1 MKKSIVF
8 LMAIF
13 LMVQELYAQQQAV
26 MYRKDL
32 PEIAIGPNISLH
44 FISPE
49 PIQYVDIST
58 NAIAGDLP
66 LKNVL
71 RLKIVPDSAKH
82 FELSGNLAGIV
93 TIVGESFIAQ
103 YNLRYIDSPAPTV
116 PAQINILPEHT
127 RPLEVPGITL
137 TSKEMQD
144 FAVKILTE
152 PTGGSLRKSKAYGLQ
167 SRLNHIYTVGDH
179 IFLDITYY
187 NKSNLSYQIDE
198 QRFKIE
204 DKKITK
210 ATNVQSIE
218 ISPVWQMYPN
228 TSFKKRY
235 RNVYVLKKATFPGN
249 KVLNIELT
257 EKQISGR
264 VLTLQIRYSDILK
277 ADSL

>member
-1 MKKSIVF
+1 MKRSIVF
-8 LMAIF
+8 LMAI
-13 LMVQELYAQQQAV
+13 LWAAQGLYAQNPAQT
-26 MYRKDL
+26 YRKDL
-32 PEIAIGPNISLH
+32 PDIAISREISLH

-58 NAIAGDLP
+58 HAIAGDLP

-71 RLKIVPDSAKH
+71 RLKIIPDFAAQ
-82 FELSGNLAGIV
+82 FEGAGIV

-103 YNLRYIDSPAPTV
+103 YNLRYTEGQSFAIPSKV
-116 PAQINILPEHT
+116 NILPEHT
-127 RPLEVPGITL
+127 RPLDVPGISL

-144 FAVKILTE
+144 FAMRILQE
-152 PTGGSLRKSKAYGLQ
+152 PASSTLRKAKAFGLQ
-167 SRLNHIYTVGDH
+167 AKLNHVYTAGDH

-187 NKSNLSYQIDE
+187 NQTNLPYQIDE

-210 ATNVQSIE
+210 ATNVQSVE
-218 ISPVWQMYPN
+218 IKPVWQLYPN
-228 TSFKKRY
+228 STFKKQY
-235 RNVYVLKKATFPGN
+235 RNVYVLQKATFPGY

-264 VLTLQIRYSDILK
+264 VLTLQMKYKDILN

>member
-1 MKKSIVF
+1 MKKFIVF

-13 LMVQELYAQQQAV
+13 LMAQGLYAQQQPV
-26 MYRKDL
+26 TYRKDL

-71 RLKIVPDSAKH
+71 RLKIVPDSTKH
-82 FELSGNLAGIV
+82 LEVLGNLAGIV

-116 PAQINILPEHT
+116 PAQINIVPEHT
-127 RPLEVPGITL
+127 RQLEVPGITL
-137 TSKEMQD
+137 TSKEMHD
-144 FAVKILTE
+144 FALKILTE
-152 PTGGSLRKSKAYGLQ
+152 PTGGSLRKSKAYGLR
-167 SRLNHIYTVGDH
+167 SKLNHIYTAGDY
-179 IFLDITYY
+179 IFLDITYF
-187 NKSNLSYQIDE
+187 NQSNLPYQIDE
-198 QRFKIE
+198 LRFKIE

-210 ATNVQSIE
+210 ATNVQSVE
-218 ISPVWQMYPN
+218 ISPVWQLYPN
-228 TSFKKRY
+228 TSFKKQY
-235 RNVYVLKKATFPGN
+235 RNVYVLKKVTFPGN

>member
-13 LMVQELYAQQQAV
+13 LMAQGLYAQQAV
-26 MYRKDL
+26 MCRKDL
-32 PEIAIGPNISLH
+32 PEITIGPNISLH

-82 FELSGNLAGIV
+82 FKVPGNLAGIV

-116 PAQINILPEHT
+116 PAQVNILPEHT

-137 TSKEMQD
+137 TSKEIQD
-144 FAVKILTE
+144 FALKILTE
-152 PTGGSLRKSKAYGLQ
+152 PTGGSLSKSNAYRLQ
-167 SRLNHIYTVGDH
+167 SRLNHIYTAGDY
-179 IFLDITYY
+179 IFLDITYF
-187 NKSNLSYQIDE
+187 NRSNLSYQIDE

-204 DKKITK
+204 DRKITK
-210 ATNVQSIE
+210 ATNVQSVE
-218 ISPVWQMYPN
+218 ISPVWQLYPN

-264 VLTLQIRYSDILK
+264 VLTLQIKYGDILQ
-277 ADSL
+277 AVRL

>member
-13 LMVQELYAQQQAV
+13 LMAQGLYAQQAV
-26 MYRKDL
+26 MCRKDL
-32 PEIAIGPNISLH
+32 PEITIGPNISLH

-82 FELSGNLAGIV
+82 FKVPGNLAGIV

-116 PAQINILPEHT
+116 PAQVNILPEHT

-137 TSKEMQD
+137 TSKEIQD
-144 FAVKILTE
+144 FALKILTE
-152 PTGGSLRKSKAYGLQ
+152 PTGGSLSKSNAYRLQ
-167 SRLNHIYTVGDH
+167 SRLNHIYTAGDY
-179 IFLDITYY
+179 IFLDITYF
-187 NKSNLSYQIDE
+187 NRSNLSYQIDE

-204 DKKITK
+204 DRKITK
-210 ATNVQSIE
+210 ATNVQSVE
-218 ISPVWQMYPN
+218 ISPVWQLYPN

-264 VLTLQIRYSDILK
+264 VLTLQIKYGDILQ
-277 ADSL
+277 ADRL

>member
-8 LMAIF
+8 LMVILYMA
-13 LMVQELYAQQQAV
+13 QGLYAQHAEV
-26 MYRKDL
+26 YRKDL

-58 NAIAGDLP
+58 NAVAGDLP
-66 LKNVL
+66 LKNML
-71 RLKIVPDSAKH
+71 RIKIVPDSLKH
-82 FELSGNLAGIV
+82 FEISGKMAVIV

-103 YNLRYIDSPAPTV
+103 YNLRYTEGLDSPV
-116 PAQINILPEHT
+116 PVLVNILPEHS

-137 TSKEMQD
+137 TSKEMQV
-144 FAVKILTE
+144 FAMKILNE
-152 PTGGSLRKSKAYGLQ
+152 PTGSSLRKAKAYGLQ
-167 SRLNHIYTVGDH
+167 SKLNHIYTAGDH
-179 IFLDITYY
+179 VFLDITYI
-187 NKSNLSYQIDE
+187 NHSNLPYQIDE

-218 ISPVWQMYPN
+218 INPVWQLYPN
-228 TSFKKRY
+228 NSFKKQY

-264 VLTLQIRYSDILK
+264 VLTLQIRYKDILK

>member
-1 MKKSIVF
+1 MKKSIIF
-8 LMAIF
+8 LMAIL
-13 LMVQELYAQQQAV
+13 LMVEGLYGQQQAV
-26 MYRKDL
+26 MNRKDL

-71 RLKIVPDSAKH
+71 RLKIVPDSSKH
-82 FELSGNLAGIV
+82 FEVPGNLAGIV
-93 TIVGESFIAQ
+93 TVVGESFIAQ
-103 YNLRYIDSPAPTV
+103 YNLRYTDGLGSTV

-144 FAVKILTE
+144 FALKILTE
-152 PTGGSLRKSKAYGLQ
+152 PTGGSLRKAKAYGLQ
-167 SRLNHIYTVGDH
+167 SRLNHIYTAGDY
-179 IFLDITYY
+179 IFLDISYF

-210 ATNVQSIE
+210 ATNVQSVE
-218 ISPVWQMYPN
+218 ISPVWQLYPN
-228 TSFKKRY
+228 TLFKKRY
-235 RNVYVLKKATFPGN
+235 RNIYVLKKATFPGN

-264 VLTLQIRYSDILK
+264 VLTLQIKYSDILK

>member
-1 MKKSIVF
+1 MKKSIIF

-13 LMVQELYAQQQAV
+13 LMVQGLYAQQQAV
-26 MYRKDL
+26 INRKDL

-82 FELSGNLAGIV
+82 FEAPGNLAGIV
-93 TIVGESFIAQ
+93 TVVGESFIAQ
-103 YNLRYIDSPAPTV
+103 YNLRYTDGLGSTV

-144 FAVKILTE
+144 FALKILTE
-152 PTGGSLRKSKAYGLQ
+152 PTGVSLRKSKAYGLQ
-167 SRLNHIYTVGDH
+167 SRLNHIYTAGNH

-210 ATNVQSIE
+210 ATNVQSVE
-218 ISPVWQMYPN
+218 ISPVWQLYPN
-228 TSFKKRY
+228 TSFKKQY

-264 VLTLQIRYSDILK
+264 VLSLQMKYRDILN
-277 ADSL
+277 ADSF

>member
-13 LMVQELYAQQQAV
+13 LMAQGLYAQQAV
-26 MYRKDL
+26 MCRKDL
-32 PEIAIGPNISLH
+32 PEITIGPNISLH

-82 FELSGNLAGIV
+82 FKVPGNLAGIV

-116 PAQINILPEHT
+116 PAQVNILPEHT

-137 TSKEMQD
+137 TSKEIQD
-144 FAVKILTE
+144 FALKILTE
-152 PTGGSLRKSKAYGLQ
+152 PTGGSLRKSNAYRLQ
-167 SRLNHIYTVGDH
+167 SRLNHIYTAGDY
-179 IFLDITYY
+179 IFLDITYF
-187 NKSNLSYQIDE
+187 NRSNLSYQIDE

-204 DKKITK
+204 DRKITK
-210 ATNVQSIE
+210 ATNVQSVE
-218 ISPVWQMYPN
+218 ISPVWQLYPN

-264 VLTLQIRYSDILK
+264 VLTLQIKYGDILQ
-277 ADSL
+277 ADRL